1 MKHLKLTFSLISL
14 LLVTTVFYGQTRTH
28 SIMFYNVE
36 NLYDTQRDT
45 TVFDEEF
52 TPDGAKKWNDRRYW
66 RKIDRLTEVFQEV
79 GRATGGLPIVIGLC
93 EIENR
98 SVLQDLAN
106 GERVAAARY
115 QIVHYDSPD
124 ARGMDNAFLY
134 RPDVIEYVSSKP
146 VPIRDPGNPRFRTRD
161 IIWLTGKID
170 GETFHFFANHWP
182 SRRGGERASAPR
194 RELAAGI
201 LRHIV
206 DSLKNVDATANIV
219 IMGDFND
226 DPNNNSV
233 QNVLRAKGDR
243 NRLQP
248 GDLFNPYFA
257 LHRAGHGTLAWND
270 GWNLFDM
277 IIVNQNMIDGS
288 SNWQLHC
295 PATIRV
301 GRTQQ
306 SQCGYIF
313 NRPFLQQKEGRFKG
327 YPWRTYV
334 GDTYQDGYSDHFPV
348 YIYISK

>member
-1 MKHLKLTFSLISL
+1 MKHLKLSISLITL
-14 LLVTTVFYGQTRTH
+14 LLFTVVGYSQTY

-36 NLYDTQRDT
+36 NLYDTHRDT

-52 TPDGAKKWNDRRYW
+52 TPDGAKKWNDRRYY

-79 GRATGGLPIVIGLC
+79 GRATGGFPIVIGVC
-93 EIENR
+93 EVENR
-98 SVLQDLAN
+98 GVLQDLAN

-115 QIVHYDSPD
+115 SIVHYDSPD
-124 ARGMDNAFLY
+124 VRGMDVAFLF
-134 RPDVIEYVSSKP
+134 RQDVIEYVSSKP
-146 VPIRDPGNPRFRTRD
+146 IPVRRPDNPRCATRD
-161 IIWLTGKID
+161 ILWFTGAID
-170 GETFHFFANHWP
+170 GEIFHFFSNHWP
-182 SRRGGERASAPR
+182 SRRGGERASAPL
-194 RELAAGI
+194 RELAASI
-201 LRHIV
+201 LRHVV
-206 DSLKNVDATANIV
+206 DSIKNVDATANII

-233 QNVLRAKGDR
+233 QTVLRAKGDR

-248 GDLFNPYFA
+248 GDLFNPFFA

-270 GWNLFDM
+270 GWNLFDQV
-277 IIVNQNMIDGS
+277 IVSQNMIDNTGGF
-288 SNWQLHC
+288 QLHC
-295 PATIRV
+295 PTTMRV
-301 GRTQQ
+301 GRAQQ
-306 SQCGYIF
+306 PQCGFIF